1 MGSAPSA
8 LTVGKCETFD
18 PLKRAENS
26 AFGLKKTSV
35 FCTHTEKNHEQ
46 LTARR
51 GGSTLTVSLTVKFMQ
66 MYNFVGS
73 KITVNA
79 NEKRQS
85 PTEQNI
91 YLPSIVVPWNTG
103 TL

>member
-1 MGSAPSA
+1 MHTHRKKSRSADR
-8 LTVGKCETFD
+8 E
-18 PLKRAENS
+18 E
-26 AFGLKKTSV
+26 
-35 FCTHTEKNHEQ
+35 
-46 LTARR
+46 